1 MWFSGV
7 RNTFKGHHNDVLSVV
22 FSPDG
27 GHIKS
32 GSADDIIRSW
42 DAHGGCTD
50 LHPSVPSVALLST
63 FLPSEVNASHI
74 FKGKKLF
81 LIPLSHLVI
90 GLWDKISSHI
100 SSECNQAT
108 DMFYSSQEQSMC

>member
-1 MWFSGV
+1 MWFNGV
-7 RNTFKGHHNDVLSVV
+7 RDTFKGHHNDVLSVV

-50 LHPSVPSVALLST
+50 LHPSVLV
-63 FLPSEVNASHI
+63 
-74 FKGKKLF
+74 KLKVKAIGY
-81 LIPLSHLVI
+81 LIL
-90 GLWDKISSHI
+90 
-100 SSECNQAT
+100 
-108 DMFYSSQEQSMC
+108 